1 MEDKRVQFRGGNVV
15 TNSIINYCLGKK
27 GAVKEFPFGPE
38 AAVIKVA
45 DKMFALLFEGNG
57 ENSRLNLKCDPIIAE
72 NLREQHEAVI
82 PGYHMNKKHW
92 NTVKLDG
99 SLPNEDIY
107 AMIDHSYDLIVQKLP
122 KRIQETLSE

>member
-15 TNSIINYCLGKK
+15 TNSIMNYCLGKK
-27 GAVKEFPFGPE
+27 GAVKEFPFGPD

-72 NLREQHEAVI
+72 NLREQ
-82 PGYHMNKKHW
+82 
-92 NTVKLDG
+92 
-99 SLPNEDIY
+99 
-107 AMIDHSYDLIVQKLP
+107 
-122 KRIQETLSE
+122 R